1 MNLDPRKR
9 FKASTSGKTW
19 HEAVSQDWFQ
29 EGLQV
34 SLATMALNTGLST
47 DMGTAA
53 AIACRAEGAR
63 QLIGV
68 MLNLTESELEKKPV
82 GMPPNLKAT
91 K

>member
-9 FKASTSGKTW
+9 FKASTAGKTW
-19 HEAVSQDWFQ
+19 NEAVASDWFQ

-34 SLATMALNTGLST
+34 SLSTMALNTGLST

-63 QLIGV
+63 IFIQT
-68 MLNLTESELEKKPV
+68 MLMLTESDLEKKPV